1 VAVMD
6 FNWNYTYY
14 MGGEKMEDTRE
25 SGQNTSTTTSST
37 EQHPVEEKEVVE
49 ETKKEEVK
57 NEETK
62 EIKEEVKKEQIRDIE
77 KKERKNQIYKEL
89 EEIIKSRSDHNL
101 TKDDYARLEKE
112 YDYNYQ
118 TIRAYAS
125 RIRKKLGVGDPPRTK
140 KETKEVKEETKQEV
154 KEVQEPKEVK
164 NGSTDIANDINKSTP
179 KETKKRRITKVE
191 VKTEQKPVYKQW
203 WFLLVIAGAGLAS
216 LYLFRN
222 ISQARTIQK
231 RNQELALQ
239 HAREAQQAQQA
250 QQVQQPKQM
259 TDWEKL
265 ILSNLNK

>member
-1 VAVMD
+1 MAVMD
-6 FNWNYTYY
+6 FSGSYIYH

-25 SGQNTSTTTSST
+25 SGQNTSETTSST
-37 EQHPVEEKEVVE
+37 EQHPVEQKEVVE
-49 ETKKEEVK
+49 ETKEEVK
-57 NEETK
+57 KE
-62 EIKEEVKKEQIRDIE
+62 EIKEEVKKEQIRDL
-77 KKERKNQIYKEL
+77 ERKNQIYKEL
-89 EEIIKSRSDHNL
+89 EEIIKSRPDHNL

-118 TIRAYAS
+118 TIRVYTS
-125 RIRKKLGVGDPPRTK
+125 RIKKKLGVGEPSRTK
-140 KETKEVKEETKQEV
+140 KQTKEEVKEVKEETKQEV
-154 KEVQEPKEVK
+154 EEVKEKPKEVK
-164 NGSTDIANDINKSTP
+164 NGSTDIAKDINKSTP

-203 WFLLVIAGAGLAS
+203 WFWLVIAGAGLAS

-222 ISQARTIQK
+222 ISRARTIQK

-239 HAREAQQAQQA
+239 RAREAQQAQHA

-259 TDWEKL
+259 SDWEKL